1 MLNICLSMPLQ
12 SRDTLICPECVA
24 RVPVSLW
31 GSGGW
36 SCVRQTLRNRS
47 QPFAWGPH
55 GCAYGEFCK
64 ISHFWRFQTSRGL
77 FRMAGV
83 ALCDIPTCFITCQK
97 SFCVAGSPLNTP
109 LPSHPTLSTPPSSG
123 FHGLQ
128 CTGTATGEKCTRLF
142 KSLVS
147 QKCFTWLHSGSWA
160 AFCFNISTSTIEAS
174 EKQTCSGNFAQ

>member
-47 QPFAWGPH
+47 REARMAAPMASFARLVTFG
-55 GCAYGEFCK
+55 GFRRRVA
-64 ISHFWRFQTSRGL
+64 L

-123 FHGLQ
+123 FHSLQ

-160 AFCFNISTSTIEAS
+160 AFCFNISTSAIEAS

>member
-77 FRMAGV
+77 VSHGRRGTLWHSNMFHNVSKVVLCGRLPAQHSTSFTPHTFHSTLFR
-83 ALCDIPTCFITCQK
+83 IPQSTMHWYGNRGKMYKTVQITCFTEV
-97 SFCVAGSPLNTP
+97 FHVTAF
-109 LPSHPTLSTPPSSG
+109 G
-123 FHGLQ
+123 FVG
-128 CTGTATGEKCTRLF
+128 CILF
-142 KSLVS
+142 
-147 QKCFTWLHSGSWA
+147 
-160 AFCFNISTSTIEAS
+160 
-174 EKQTCSGNFAQ
+174 